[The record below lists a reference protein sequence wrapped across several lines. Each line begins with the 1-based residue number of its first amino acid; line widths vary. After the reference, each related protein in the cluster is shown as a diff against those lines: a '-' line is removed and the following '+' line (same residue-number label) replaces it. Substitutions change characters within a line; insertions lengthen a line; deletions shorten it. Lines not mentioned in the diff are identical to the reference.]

1 MQKKHL
7 KTLAVTLLGLLAG
20 AGIGYMG
27 QCAGN
32 T

>member
-1 MQKKHL
+1 MQKKHT
-7 KTLAVTLLGLLAG
+7 KTVLFTLLGVLIG

-27 QCAGN
+27 QCAGA

>member
-1 MQKKHL
+1 MQKKYTKIL
-7 KTLAVTLLGLLAG
+7 IFTLLGLLAG